1 MNKKY
6 LEISDFEYVDF
17 GGMKIYAD
25 LCKVYKGVGVL
36 LYKNKVLVSHIK
48 TDVQE
53 VSLVEIADIKEHYY
67 LRGASGVTLYLHKKK
82 EKKKQFSV
90 NTEVVL
96 KEDDRA
102 FKLMCAVEKH
112 PKFLEEYYDELKPD
126 VIWTVVENF
135 EDKVLRVQKGNQEK
149 YVNSSDVATLG
160 DINEGA
166 AHFRE
171 VSEELKEKA
180 NKQLNMV
187 LPTKVNN

>member
-1 MNKKY
+1 MNEKY
-6 LEISDFEYVDF
+6 LEITDFEYADF

-36 LYKNKVLVSHIK
+36 LYKSNELITHIK
-48 TDVQE
+48 TDIQQ

-67 LRGASGVTLYLHKKK
+67 LRGANGVTLYLHKKR
-82 EKKKQFSV
+82 EKKKQFSAK
-90 NTEVVL
+90 TEVVL

-102 FKLMCAVEKH
+102 FKIMCEVEKH
-112 PKFLEEYYDELKPD
+112 PKFLEEYYDELKAD
-126 VIWTVVENF
+126 VIWTVVENV

-149 YVNSSDVATLG
+149 YVDSSDVATLG

-166 AHFRE
+166 AHFRK

-187 LPTKVNN
+187 LPAKENN